1 MARNL
6 IIAIIV
12 ICVLLIVYS
21 PSPILKSIAMP
32 LVFFIC
38 GFGLCFEAKKIY
50 SAGEVK
56 ARVKS
61 GWTSLYRERLQQDGF
76 VKYITIK
83 RDTEPFRFYSYVIAY
98 GLFGA
103 FCVAASLFY
112 LLVVYKH

>member
-1 MARNL
+1 MVRNFT
-6 IIAIIV
+6 IAIIV
-12 ICVLLIVYS
+12 ICVLLIAYS
-21 PSPILKSIAMP
+21 PLPIFKIIAIP

-38 GFGLCFEAKKIY
+38 GLGLCFESKKIH

-56 ARVKS
+56 ARIKS
-61 GWTSLYRERLQQDGF
+61 GWTSFYRERLQQDSF

-83 RDTEPFRFYSYVIAY
+83 RDTEPLRFYSYVIAY

-103 FCVAASLFY
+103 FCVAASVFY